1 MRERRVIANLVLTLD
16 GRTTGPGGPMD
27 MSCIAPHGV
36 SDQARDGLVQMTEA
50 TTVLLGRNN
59 YQGFASYWPQVARDQ
74 NAEPRDAAFARWLDD
89 VEKVVFSRT
98 LTTLEW
104 TNSRLAEGE
113 PATVVRALRAEQGGD
128 IRVLSS
134 QSLIRQL
141 LAADELDRFELT
153 LAPTIAGGGARL
165 FDGSLPASDWIVS
178 DLMRTDS
185 GAVRLAYD
193 RAR

>member
-1 MRERRVIANLVLTLD
+1 M
-16 GRTTGPGGPMD
+16 
-27 MSCIAPHGV
+27 
-36 SDQARDGLVQMTEA
+36 
-50 TTVLLGRNN
+50 
-59 YQGFASYWPQVARDQ
+59 
-74 NAEPRDAAFARWLDD
+74 
-89 VEKVVFSRT
+89 
-98 LTTLEW
+98 
-104 TNSRLAEGE
+104 
-113 PATVVRALRAEQGGD
+113 RALRTEQGGD

-178 DLMRTDS
+178 DLTRTDS